1 MGDSPPFEDF
11 GYVYLALLRGAPAAY
26 SAAVLRPGPA
36 PRCRSAPPR
45 GQDGGVGGHRA
56 ASLISAYRAAHGLKS
71 VRVDAHLIRSAE
83 HQARAV
89 AQLGWLS
96 HGDFAG
102 RMASFGIRGKAAEN
116 LSAGLDSVDQVIAQ
130 WQASSG
136 HNANLLMPD
145 FARVGLARASSDRTY
160 WVLVLAR

>member
-45 GQDGGVGGHRA
+45 GQDGGIGRTSRRVADFRLPG
-56 ASLISAYRAAHGLKS
+56 AHGLKG
-71 VRVDAHLIRSAE
+71 VKVDAHLIRPAE

-102 RMASFGIRGKAAEN
+102 RMGSFGIRGKAAEN

-130 WQASSG
+130 WQGSSG

>member
-1 MGDSPPFEDF
+1 MYTLRYFA
-11 GYVYLALLRGAPAAY
+11 ALLPLILLPCSAQAQHRAAE
-26 SAAVLRPGPA
+26 ARPRAVKTA
-36 PRCRSAPPR
+36 VSE
-45 GQDGGVGGHRA
+45 GHRA
-56 ASLISAYRAAHGLKS
+56 ASLISAYRAAHGLKG
-71 VRVDAHLIRSAE
+71 VKVDAHLIRPAE

-102 RMASFGIRGKAAEN
+102 RMASFGIRGRAAEN

-130 WQASSG
+130 WQGSSG